1 MILINII
8 FDKVM
13 FIHKKLFLGEKGE
26 NFSIHKIWLKKFT
39 FMAKKLCFISA
50 YGIKNKKERK
60 WRVCQEPRTVQC
72 LSACRPLL
80 LVLDFRGY

>member
-13 FIHKKLFLGEKGE
+13 LIHKKLFLGEKGE

-50 YGIKNKKERK
+50 YGIKKKKREK
-60 WRVCQEPRTVQC
+60 MESVSRTKNSTVPQC
-72 LSACRPLL
+72 LQATFACA
-80 LVLDFRGY
+80 